1 VEEVRGAWEVGLEVR
16 AGAELAG
23 VVEGVA
29 SEEDEG
35 GGRDAGEERQM
46 AGKVLLVWHLFVE

>member
-1 VEEVRGAWEVGLEVR
+1 VRGAGEVGLEVR

-29 SEEDEG
+29 AEEDEG

-46 AGKVLLVWHLFVE
+46 AGEVLLVWHLFVR